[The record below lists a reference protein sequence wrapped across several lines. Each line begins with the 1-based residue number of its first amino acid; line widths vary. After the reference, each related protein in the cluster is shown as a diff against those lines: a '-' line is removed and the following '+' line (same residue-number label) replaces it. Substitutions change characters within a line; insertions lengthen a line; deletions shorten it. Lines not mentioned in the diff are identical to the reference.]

1 MKSVSIPTNDVN
13 TLMGRK
19 TTCSGCG
26 YVQSTVTSYY
36 HDRKMWNATHTLA
49 FCKARKNEIFPGT
62 LDALAKLG
70 I

>member
-1 MKSVSIPTNDVN
+1 MISIPTNDVN

-19 TTCSGCG
+19 TTCNGCG
-26 YVQSTVTSYY
+26 YVQETVTSYY
-36 HDRKMWNATHTLA
+36 HDKKLWDKTHTLT

-62 LDALAKLG
+62 MDALAKLG